1 MRTRPPTPATAPPS
15 APSASTSAWPVRLGY
30 AATVWSTLY
39 AVLGLSWTAG
49 GPGFPFG
56 PGHDPAPYESALG
69 SVPAGVAAPALAAF
83 GILGAVLGLVAT
95 RALAAGRTLG
105 RATPA
110 FVAYA
115 AVTALALLVVVPDRR
130 VLMLV
135 AYAPILTG
143 LGLYVLATGSSMP
156 QLGDPGLWT
165 VTHQVV
171 FVLGGLAWAG
181 LAVATA
187 RRYRAAC
194 LACGRAPGRVSRWT
208 TPAAA
213 ARWGRWAVGL
223 AVAVPLVYAGT
234 RWAWALGLPLGI
246 DQEFYRQ
253 GKEDGLW
260 MAGAALGS
268 LGIVGAILTLGLVQ
282 RWGEV
287 YPRRLW
293 FRAGATVPPKVA
305 IVPATAVSVIVTAAG
320 LAYWRLI
327 WHPEFSQQWWATMGP
342 ELLWPLWGVGLATAT
357 LAYHLRRRGACRT
370 CGGRDRGDLG
380 ASRGGPVRLR

>member
-1 MRTRPPTPATAPPS
+1 MPV
-15 APSASTSAWPVRLGY
+15 AWPVRLGY
-30 AATVWSTLY
+30 AATAWSALY
-39 AVLGLSWTAG
+39 AVLGLFWTAG

-56 PGHDPAPYESALG
+56 PGHDPVPYESALG

-95 RALAAGRTLG
+95 RFLAADRTLG
-105 RATPA
+105 RAAPA

-143 LGLYVLATGSSMP
+143 VGLYVLVTGSSMP
-156 QLGDPGLWT
+156 HLGDPGLWT
-165 VTHQVV
+165 VTQQAV

-181 LAVATA
+181 LALATA

-194 LACGRAPGRVSRWT
+194 LACGRTAGRVSRWT
-208 TPAAA
+208 TPATA

-223 AVAVPLVYAGT
+223 AVVVPLVYAGT

-268 LGIVGAILTLGLVQ
+268 LGILGAALTLGLVQ
-282 RWGEV
+282 RWGEI
-287 YPRRLW
+287 YPRWLW
-293 FRAGATVPPKVA
+293 FRAGRTVPPKVA
-305 IVPATAVSVIVTAAG
+305 IVPATLVSVIVTAAG

-327 WHPEFSQQWWATMGP
+327 WRPEFSQQWWATLGP
-342 ELLWPLWGVGLATAT
+342 ELLWPLWGAGLAAAT
-357 LAYHLRRRGACRT
+357 LAYHLRRRGTCRT
-370 CGGRDRGDLG
+370 CGQ
-380 ASRGGPVRLR
+380 S